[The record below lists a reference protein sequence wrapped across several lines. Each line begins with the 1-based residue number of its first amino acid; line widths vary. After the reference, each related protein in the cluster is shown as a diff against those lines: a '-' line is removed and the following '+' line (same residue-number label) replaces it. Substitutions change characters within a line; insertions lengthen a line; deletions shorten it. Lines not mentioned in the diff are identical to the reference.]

1 MWFLALVMLG
11 WRKSDVLKRLSILSV
26 AVSLSVLTGA
36 ARADAQPQTPEQG
49 SIAPVG
55 VKRGDYQNEK
65 SRVMKYDAPDPNVK
79 PLELRMQ
86 DTERR
91 LSELESEM
99 EATRSHLRDVIV
111 AVNRLTL
118 DMEGSRR

>member
-26 AVSLSVLTGA
+26 AVSLSVLTCA
-36 ARADAQPQTPEQG
+36 ARAEVQPQTQEQG

-55 VKRGDYQNEK
+55 VKRGGYQTEK
-65 SRVMKYDAPDPNVK
+65 SPVMKYDAPDPNVK

-91 LSELESEM
+91 LAELESEM

-111 AVNRLTL
+111 AVNRLTR
-118 DMEGSRR
+118 DMEGSHR